1 MQQFSSRV
9 NLCVFQGEV
18 NIPGEKKG
26 AIFYE
31 PDSGDDWD
39 DDDPDDDLDF

>member
-1 MQQFSSRV
+1 MMLASEVHWSEH
-9 NLCVFQGEV
+9 FQGQV

-26 AIFYE
+26 AIYYE